1 MNFTAMTF
9 VLGFPIVL
17 LIHWL
22 CPARLR
28 WIWLLVVSMA
38 FYAVGSPE
46 ALWLLL
52 LMIVGTYVAA
62 IGIAYSTRRWVRRL
76 WCSAAS
82 VLCLGCLAWF
92 KYAGF
97 LAETA
102 VMISGVGGS
111 ATDGGYGGSTAAIAV
126 LLPAGISFYTFQTL
140 SYVYDVA
147 AGRVAVER
155 NLGKYALFVSFF
167 PQLVAGPIE
176 RSGDLLP
183 QLRSGDRTPD
193 WNGAIILLRGF
204 AMKLLLADP
213 AATYVDV
220 VYGAPQEASGV
231 QVVIATVLFA
241 VQIYCDFAGYSDIA
255 IGAAAMMGV
264 RLRSNFDRP
273 YSALSLREFW
283 RRWHKSLTQ
292 WFTDYVYIPLGGS
305 RCGLVRHCCNI
316 LNVFLL
322 SGLWHGA
329 AWHYVAW
336 GGLHGLFLVGETLI
350 GAWWLRRYGRHRNGE
365 GCDRLAM
372 LESRRYGWE
381 QDLHMPAWL
390 AHALT
395 LLLVGIAWVFFRAPS
410 VTDAVTMLAQIPSG
424 WSVRAVTGAV
434 QTIGLRRLVQM
445 LLAGWCIR
453 LLPERLPDKPH
464 EIVPLFWLIIAT
476 ITAWGASLG
485 SATANAFIYFQF

>member
-1 MNFTAMTF
+1 MNFTAIAF
-9 VLGFPIVL
+9 VLGFPVVL

-28 WIWLLVVSMA
+28 WLWLLVVSIG
-38 FYAVGSPE
+38 FYAIGSPE

-52 LMIVGTYVAA
+52 LMIAGTYVAA
-62 IGIAYSTRRWVRRL
+62 LGIAHSGQAWARRV
-76 WCSAAS
+76 WCATAT

-97 LAETA
+97 LVETMA
-102 VMISGVGGS
+102 LITEGIGAAAGSGNAGS
-111 ATDGGYGGSTAAIAV
+111 PAAITI

-147 AGRVAVER
+147 SGRVAAER

-183 QLRSGDRTPD
+183 QLRSGERTPD

-204 AMKLLLADP
+204 AMKLLIADS
-213 AATYVDV
+213 AAAYVDT
-220 VYGAPQEASGV
+220 VYRAPQEAAGPE
-231 QVVIATVLFA
+231 ILLATGLFA

-255 IGAAAMMGV
+255 IGAAAMLGV

-273 YSALSLREFW
+273 YLAASLREFW

-305 RCGLVRHCCNI
+305 RCGLARHCVNI
-316 LNVFLL
+316 LLVFLL

-336 GGLHGLFLVGETLI
+336 GGLHGLFLVGEI
-350 GAWWLRRYGRHRNGE
+350 VMGAMWQHRYGHA
-365 GCDRLAM
+365 CRL
-372 LESRRYGWE
+372 
-381 QDLHMPAWL
+381 PAWL
-390 AHALT
+390 SHGLT
-395 LLLVGIAWVFFRAPS
+395 ITLVGIAWVFFRAPS
-410 VTDAVTMLAQIPSG
+410 VTDAVIMLAHIPSG
-424 WSVRAVTGAV
+424 WSLHAVTSAV
-434 QTIGLRRLVQM
+434 QTVGVRQLALM
-445 LLAGWCIR
+445 LLAGLCLQ
-453 LLPERLPDKPH
+453 LLPARLPRRPQ
-464 EIVPLFWLIIAT
+464 EVVALFWLIIAVV
-476 ITAWGASLG
+476 TAWGASLG
-485 SATANAFIYFQF
+485 SGATNAFIYFQF